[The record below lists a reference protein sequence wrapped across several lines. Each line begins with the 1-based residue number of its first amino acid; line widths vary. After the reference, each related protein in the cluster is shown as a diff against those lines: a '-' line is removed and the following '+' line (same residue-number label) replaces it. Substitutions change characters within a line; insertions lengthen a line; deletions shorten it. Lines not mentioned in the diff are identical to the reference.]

1 MSIFA
6 VVQMMFVMSDKL
18 TKEMT
23 VGELVADNF
32 DRAKVLDQLGIDY
45 CCGGKATLGEVCEK
59 KGLKPEMVLAKLE
72 TPELGGE
79 AVNFSKWPSDL
90 LLDYVLKYH
99 HRNFHLHN
107 EELLNLVKK
116 VEKVHG
122 DRHPELHDVRKS
134 VEASFEDLDSHFA
147 KEEQVLFPQLYEIYN
162 AREEGRSPEAFH
174 CGSIVYP
181 IRQMMLEHD
190 ATGEVWHHIAK
201 ITENFTTPADGC
213 NSYRLMNRLLSD
225 FFSDLKE
232 HVAIEN
238 NLIFPQFIKMEQG
251 EA

>member
-45 CCGGKATLGEVCEK
+45 CCGGKATLGEACEK
-59 KGLKPEMVLAKLE
+59 RGLKPETVLAKLE

-116 VEKVHG
+116 VENVHG
-122 DRHPELHDVRKS
+122 DRHPELHDVRES

-162 AREEGRSPEAFH
+162 AREEGRQEGFRQAAEPIIKCCYAGIILALHDEFGFGENRAFRAIKAVDEKIIWALNH
-174 CGSIVYP
+174 SELCDEVLAKTG
-181 IRQMMLEHD
+181 LELLLD
-190 ATGEVWHHIAK
+190 EPFERVQK
-201 ITENFTTPADGC
+201 IE
-213 NSYRLMNRLLSD
+213 
-225 FFSDLKE
+225 K
-232 HVAIEN
+232 
-238 NLIFPQFIKMEQG
+238 
-251 EA
+251 